1 MDPLMML
8 VYSHHS
14 LSLQKD
20 SPSNHR
26 LHQKE
31 KDNRNTFF
39 FFFELH
45 AQYKTKTRNKEYKR
59 NKIGCQ
65 QETKGKMIVNLILEP
80 RL

>member
-1 MDPLMML
+1 MML
-8 VYSHHS
+8 VDSHHS

-31 KDNRNTFF
+31 KKTLENTSFF
-39 FFFELH
+39 FFLELG
-45 AQYKTKTRNKEYKR
+45 AQYKTKTRNKENKI
-59 NKIGCQ
+59 NKIGRQ
-65 QETKGKMIVNLILEP
+65 QETKGKRIVNLILEH